1 LAKREPRPPTK
12 VRTAPPTSKPAA
24 APTKALRD
32 PPTSKPAAAPTK
44 ALCAAAPI
52 KALRAA
58 APTKALR
65 AAAPTKALRDAER
78 LVNRQTEKSEV
89 NKHLV
94 CIVDPELGR
103 WSLKI
108 SQCKFFNSVSFF
120 SSNAILLKNK

>member
-1 LAKREPRPPTK
+1 MDKSEPRPPTK
-12 VRTAPPTSKPAA
+12 VRTAPPTSKPAVA
-24 APTKALRD
+24 TTKALR
-32 PPTSKPAAAPTK
+32 T
-44 ALCAAAPI
+44 
-52 KALRAA
+52 A

-65 AAAPTKALRDAER
+65 APAPTKALRDAER

-108 SQCKFFNSVSFF
+108 IRNSVIVF
-120 SSNAILLKNK
+120 